1 MNYLAHLFLSGKND
15 GIIVGNILE
24 DFISGHIEH
33 PKNAYIPEDIKLG
46 LKMHRMI
53 DTFTDSHAVLKESK
67 VLFYPINGK
76 YASIVMDVLYDHFL
90 QKNWK
95 DYTSENFDNFR
106 ERIYESIRYREDI
119 QPENMKKLVRSMI
132 EHDWLKNYIE
142 IWGLEKAF
150 HNLNKRINKP
160 EVDLIKSLS
169 IFEKNY
175 DFLDLNFKEFFPE
188 LLNTSRTFLK
198 ENHLNG

>member
-67 VLFYPINGK
+67 ALFYPINGK

-90 QKNWK
+90 QKNWEN
-95 DYTSENFDNFR
+95 YSSEEFDSFR
-106 ERIYESIRYREDI
+106 KRIYESIRYQEDI
-119 QPENMKKLVRSMI
+119 QPENMKKLVNSMI

-150 HNLNKRINKP
+150 NNLNKRINKP

-188 LLNTSRTFLK
+188 LLNASRTFLK